1 MINLRIMLG
10 MVWCIVLF
18 IFTCTVSLTMLV
30 NYHFI
35 HFIFT
40 NHPDWRDLLVVND
53 INLHY
58 KKYVISKIGH
68 FTGFFILSLI
78 FSNFGRNKQGIV
90 ISIGYAVLTEILQLF
105 FHRDGRIVDMM
116 IDSAGIL
123 FAYWLCRK
131 YIR

>member
-1 MINLRIMLG
+1 MIYLRIMFG

-68 FTGFFILSLI
+68 FTGFFILSL
-78 FSNFGRNKQGIV
+78 S
-90 ISIGYAVLTEILQLF
+90 LL
-105 FHRDGRIVDMM
+105 
-116 IDSAGIL
+116 
-123 FAYWLCRK
+123 
-131 YIR
+131 